1 LTLKRFAVVVFK
13 NVVLFVA
20 LVVTTAL
27 SAVTTMRVVLS
38 QQDVMVPSLLQ
49 QRVQDARKTATGRG
63 LELRVEGKRHHS
75 TIPAD
80 RIVAQEPSAGSTLK
94 SQRSVKVWTSLGP
107 RRIQM
112 PSVEGES
119 LRTARLKLD
128 EANIVVERIV
138 EVDDTTSEGTIIVQ
152 NPPPGETDPDEAAV
166 SLLVSRGRWGADYV
180 MPDLIGRKAEEVL
193 ASLGGAGL
201 KIADVRYRT
210 YPGVEPGVILRQQPP
225 AGYRVGQ
232 QSTVSLDVSKA
243 ASQ

>member
-1 LTLKRFAVVVFK
+1 LTLKRFAVVLFK

-20 LVVTTAL
+20 LIVTAGL

-38 QQDVMVPSLLQ
+38 QQDVVVPSLLQ
-49 QRVQDARKTATGRG
+49 QRLQDARKITNGRG

-80 RIVAQEPSAGSTLK
+80 RIVSQEPPPGSTLK
-94 SQRSVKVWTSLGP
+94 TQRSVKVWTSLGP

-112 PSVEGES
+112 PAVEGET
-119 LRTARLKLD
+119 LRSARLRLD
-128 EANIVVERIV
+128 EANIVVERVV
-138 EVDDTTSEGTIIVQ
+138 EVDDPASEGMILVQ

-180 MPDLIGRKAEEVL
+180 MPDLIGRKAEDVL
-193 ASLGGAGL
+193 SALAAVNL
-201 KIADVRYRT
+201 KVADVRYRT
-210 YPGVEPGVILRQQPP
+210 YPGVEPGIILRQQPP

-232 QSTVSLDVSKA
+232 QSTVALDVSKA
-243 ASQ
+243 AQ